1 MVWSFAA
8 KSPYPTLTGTEIIDG
23 GYDAVRKMRYL
34 NPDEVTGIAKAFPN
48 SIQMMQGY
56 RVVAEDAP
64 KKVRWLSTVRAVP
77 DYDKCGGVPYVS
89 ERLRDLIEQFEPGV
103 HQFIPVDLYRPK
115 AKEPFATHYWFVVCS
130 RIDSVDAEHTTFHWE
145 GDRSRGI
152 GFWNGK
158 GDQSLKLIFS
168 GSQIGQHHVWID
180 QYLNPNWLYISDT
193 FHDALIENGMTGWS
207 GTLRQQV

>member
-8 KSPYPTLTGTEIIDG
+8 KSPYSTLTGAEIIDG

-34 NPDEVTGIAKAFPN
+34 NPDEVTGVAKAFPN
-48 SIQMMQGY
+48 SIQMNQGY

-103 HQFIPVDLYRPK
+103 HQFVPVDLYRPK

-130 RIDSVDAEHTTFHWE
+130 RIDSVDAEHTTLIKDGPSGMWMPNEDYTSKRVF
-145 GDRSRGI
+145 SLNAI
-152 GFWNGK
+152 G
-158 GDQSLKLIFS
+158 
-168 GSQIGQHHVWID
+168 HHHIW
-180 QYLNPNWLYISDT
+180 SDT
-193 FHDALIENGMTGWS
+193 RTGADWRFVSNQFHDALLDHGMTGIS
-207 GTLRQQV
+207 GMQFEQV